1 MIGDEI
7 FIATPTEI
15 SPDKSITLFAQILP
29 NSIVDILEPT
39 DPKAVLHE
47 TLSEVKENIPNLKLV
62 IAFNCLLRTLY
73 FKEKKL
79 TSDLTNIFNQY
90 VPLLCGFSSY
100 GEQFGKFH
108 MNETLTIL
116 ALGWNE

>member
-7 FIATPTEI
+7 FIATPTQI
-15 SPDKSITLFAQILP
+15 NPDKSITVYAQVLP
-29 NSIVDILEPT
+29 YSIVEILEPI
-39 DPKAVLHE
+39 DPKTVLHE
-47 TLSEVKENIPNLKLV
+47 TLSEVKEEIPNLKLL
-62 IAFNCLLRTLY
+62 ISFNCLLRTLY
-73 FKEKKL
+73 FKEKKI
-79 TSDLTNIFNQY
+79 TDDLTNIFNEY

-100 GEQFGKFH
+100 GEQYGKFH